1 MLCPERIEL
10 EKAHESAR
18 RDHEESLNA
27 PRTGVTREQMRRDTV
42 DEAVAVQS
50 AHDALT
56 GHIKGCPI
64 CADI

>member
-1 MLCPERIEL
+1 MLCPERTEL

-18 RDHEESLNA
+18 RDHKESLNA
-27 PRTGVTREQMRRDTV
+27 SGTGVATEQMQRDTV
-42 DEAVAVQS
+42 DQAVAVQS
-50 AHDALT
+50 AYDALT